1 MMEDTR
7 PVNVLQTKQLWMPAH
22 LKVCKT
28 ANPESWD
35 CAECCRM
42 PCSTTKVCQGSR
54 YSYGTSGPS
63 TTETSGY
70 RLLADLALVK
80 VTPAGSDRN
89 KLKADAEKRQNELL
103 SGMSYDG
110 FWSSTMDTAVALEA
124 LSTFAIAYPEGEANF
139 MIRAWSEGRAAT
151 ETIVIKPNNFT
162 INANAKLD
170 ILATEEPSDVSVR
183 VEGSGGTAYVNLVA
197 MYNVNSNVNQK
208 ALTITGG
215 SLITKD
221 GRTYLKSCVQADPLS
236 DAAVGTMI
244 VSEITLQSGMVFVN
258 VEGGKDVRFAPTKIE
273 MDKQTNTAVC
283 YFMNN
288 VEDNF
293 MNERCCYVFYEQQ
306 FEVQNQKPGVMRAR
320 DYYQTEQNVEAF
332 YSTSDLEM
340 ECSECVT
347 KKLTG
352 GSESFR
358 SSLTTAK
365 LLMTMTMI
373 WVIKRF

>member
-1 MMEDTR
+1 MALLF
-7 PVNVLQTKQLWMPAH
+7 N
-22 LKVCKT
+22 
-28 ANPESWD
+28 
-35 CAECCRM
+35 
-42 PCSTTKVCQGSR
+42 TTLFLLA
-54 YSYGTSGPS
+54 GPS

-221 GRTYLKSCVQADPLS
+221 GRTYLKSCVQADPLTRLCHFITYLKSCVQADPLS